1 MRPLNFIGPIVT
13 IILSS
18 FSLGRIS
25 CEESKVETYKKVGYT
40 EVMIAC
46 LDMTKDD
53 QVLCASIT
61 NRVRELKE

>member
-1 MRPLNFIGPIVT
+1 MRLHHFIGPIVI
-13 IILSS
+13 IILFS
-18 FSLGRIS
+18 FNLGRIS
-25 CEESKVETYKKVGYT
+25 CDESQVETYKKVGYT

>member
-1 MRPLNFIGPIVT
+1 MMFLRYVIPVLALT
-13 IILSS
+13 SS
-18 FSLGRIS
+18 SYQLGRLS
-25 CEESKVETYKKVGYT
+25 GRKEQVETYKKVGYT